1 MIPRPCFKKKLNNQK
16 DSKLMLEANNY
27 FILQFTD
34 VNLIDGK
41 LLPLKLGQLIHFAY
55 IQRMALFNL
64 PTISPNWNA
73 IGWPLFHNVE
83 LSLALVSLYPI
94 Q

>member
-16 DSKLMLEANNY
+16 DSKLILEANTL
-27 FILQFTD
+27 FCKFTD

-64 PTISPNWNA
+64 PTISPN
-73 IGWPLFHNVE
+73 
-83 LSLALVSLYPI
+83 
-94 Q
+94 

>member
-1 MIPRPCFKKKLNNQK
+1 
-16 DSKLMLEANNY
+16 MLEANNY

-64 PTISPNWNA
+64 PTISPN
-73 IGWPLFHNVE
+73 
-83 LSLALVSLYPI
+83 
-94 Q
+94 